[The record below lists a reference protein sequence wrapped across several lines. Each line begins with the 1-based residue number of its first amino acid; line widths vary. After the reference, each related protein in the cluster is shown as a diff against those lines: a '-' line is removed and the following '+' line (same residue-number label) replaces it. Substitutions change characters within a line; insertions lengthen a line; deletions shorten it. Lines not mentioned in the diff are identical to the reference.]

1 MTINIESTM
10 CLSNVTFLLRFIQ
23 MQLCFFLSL
32 ETNLKWTIIAI
43 VLLKTVNL
51 TSIKTPLLLLVEN

>member
-10 CLSNVTFLLRFIQ
+10 CLSNVTFLSRFIQ

-51 TSIKTPLLLLVEN
+51 TTIKTPLLLLVGN